1 MGGSTVNDQSA
12 ANDPRWATKA
22 HGYAAKFAAETVSYE
37 PPQWV
42 EPTDEAFVACFAHCV
57 RVPPASVYPLI
68 RESFLAEYGAFR
80 DNLTVKEP

>member
-1 MGGSTVNDQSA
+1 VGGSTVNDQSA
-12 ANDPRWATKA
+12 LAA
-22 HGYAAKFAAETVSYE
+22 HRGSFAA
-37 PPQWV
+37 QWV